1 MNNAVK
7 IFIWLLVV
15 MATTTWGFDLLSLPS
30 TIANICGACLIFAI
44 AYISIK
50 TQCFTTINLNKNNKN
65 NEK

>member
-1 MNNAVK
+1 
-7 IFIWLLVV
+7 